1 MLLWLGIIGVFLEF
15 FLGAGLILPGVV
27 GIVFLALAFVGMGQ
41 LPVNWAGFALI
52 AAAMALFYFEIV
64 VFSGLT
70 VFGVLGAIFLAAGG
84 LLLFGDFAL
93 PGFEPQPIETP
104 SFRVNPWVV
113 GAIAASTFAFF
124 IFLVRDMVAAKR
136 SGGAG
141 STAVTS
147 PVGQLGTAMT
157 ALNPTGT
164 IRVAGEQWT
173 AVSDSGEEIG
183 EGEEVMVV
191 EADGLTLKVFRA
203 PETDDLSEESVP

>member
-1 MLLWLGIIGVFLEF
+1 M
-15 FLGAGLILPGVV
+15 
-27 GIVFLALAFVGMGQ
+27 
-41 LPVNWAGFALI
+41 
-52 AAAMALFYFEIV
+52 
-64 VFSGLT
+64 
-70 VFGVLGAIFLAAGG
+70 
-84 LLLFGDFAL
+84 
-93 PGFEPQPIETP
+93 
-104 SFRVNPWVV
+104 